1 MTIEEEGRRI
11 TEELGVA
18 YTGPQMYEGEFM
30 FHLFTDPVTGTTFAA
45 KTLEEARAKLSERR
59 KAFGK

>member
-11 TEELGVA
+11 AEEIGVA

-30 FHLFTDPVTGTTFAA
+30 FHLFTDPATGTTFAA
-45 KTLEEARAKLSERR
+45 KTLEEAKTRLSEER
-59 KAFGK
+59 KAFRE